1 MGQTA
6 KGMAPIEGTPALSVR
21 KTSVSYGKFKAL
33 DAVNLEVMP
42 GEMVALIG
50 ASGSGKSTLLRA
62 VDGLQEA
69 DAGSGRIEIFGRKLQ
84 RNGRLA
90 KGLRFRRRDIGFI
103 FQSFNLVGRLSLFN
117 NVLIGCLG
125 RIPTWRGIFGLFPAE
140 DRVSAMAALDRVGVG
155 EFAGRRTSN
164 LSGGQMQRAAI
175 ARALVQRARMVLADE
190 PIASLDPVSAR
201 KVMELLQELNQ
212 TDDLTV
218 VVSLHQVDYAM
229 RYCQRVV
236 ALKAGKIIFDGPT
249 SDLNRKTLIKIYGEE
264 YEDAFWSTEAAE

>member
-1 MGQTA
+1 MSENSKGTA
-6 KGMAPIEGTPALSVR
+6 PVADAPALSVR
-21 KTSVSYGKFKAL
+21 KTSVSFGKFKAL
-33 DAVNLEVMP
+33 DAVDLQVIP

-62 VDGLQEA
+62 VDGLQVA

-90 KGLRFRRRDIGFI
+90 KGLRYRRRDVGFI

-125 RIPTWRGIFGLFPAE
+125 RIRTWRGIFGIFPPE
-140 DRVSAMAALDRVGVG
+140 DKVSAMAALERVGVA

-201 KVMELLQELNQ
+201 KVMELLQELNER
-212 TDDLTV
+212 DGLTV

-236 ALKAGKIIFDGPT
+236 ALKEGKIIYDGPAK
-249 SDLNRKTLIKIYGEE
+249 DLNRETLIKIYGEE
-264 YEDAFWSTEAAE
+264 YEDAFWSAEAAE